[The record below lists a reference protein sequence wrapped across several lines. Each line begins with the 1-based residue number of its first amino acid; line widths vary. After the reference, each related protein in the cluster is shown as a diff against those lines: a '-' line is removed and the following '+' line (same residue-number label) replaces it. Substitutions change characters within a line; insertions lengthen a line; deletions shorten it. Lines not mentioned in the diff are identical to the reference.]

1 MRKRN
6 KKESTLNRILEIPQE
21 ISTNEPKITISGF
34 KRMLIEN
41 YKVIL
46 EYQDIYIRIKTYIGI
61 VNITGF
67 NLKLGEMT
75 DDDIIVTGNIE
86 TVDFEKI
93 ESFKYVTIKLDS
105 IISEDPKK
113 VIEYIN
119 QYRVKEGK
127 WKLTQGSKEMQGI

>member
-21 ISTNEPKITISGF
+21 ISTNEPKITIAGF
-34 KRMLIEN
+34 KKMLIEN

-93 ESFKYVTIKLDS
+93 E
-105 IISEDPKK
+105 E
-113 VIEYIN
+113 
-119 QYRVKEGK
+119 
-127 WKLTQGSKEMQGI
+127 